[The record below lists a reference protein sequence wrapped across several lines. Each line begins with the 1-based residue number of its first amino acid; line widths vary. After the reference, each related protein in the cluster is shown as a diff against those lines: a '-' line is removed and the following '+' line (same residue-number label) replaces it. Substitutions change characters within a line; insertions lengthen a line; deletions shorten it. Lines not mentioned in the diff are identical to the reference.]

1 MLSRLRQCLE
11 VSGPEKRW
19 EITAGTAGVASPHRV
34 ATEWAGFILTCGE
47 ERRYA
52 KVLYEDQRP
61 LIDVGRSAAMSRI
74 AGELGIAPRLLAADS
89 EQGVLIFEALD
100 ADWRWMKLDQLAA
113 KERFGALRLKLDQLH
128 QAPLPEVSATRYDA
142 IARLHQLCERD
153 AVPLPAEMRW
163 FRQCA
168 EIAWQALRLSQP
180 EPAFIHGDNIA
191 SNWMIKGDGALCLLD
206 FDYAGA
212 GDPWYDIATLLN
224 ELFPFEQQW
233 REAIVAWR
241 GRCSD
246 ADYARCRLYAL
257 LDDYYWTLWGFWS
270 GHTSR
275 RSLEF
280 AKVGQWTLLRG
291 RLCLQ
296 DPRFES
302 WLRIISEGAV

>member
-1 MLSRLRQCLE
+1 MINRLQTLLSIAEPAKNWQ
-11 VSGPEKRW
+11 
-19 EITAGTAGVASPHRV
+19 IAAGTAGVASPHRV
-34 ATEWAGFILTCGE
+34 AAEWQGFILTCGE

-61 LIDVGRSAAMSRI
+61 LIDVERSAAMSRL
-74 AGELGIAPRLLAADS
+74 AGELRIAPRLLA
-89 EQGVLIFEALD
+89 VLIFDALD
-100 ADWRWMKLDQLAA
+100 ADWQWAKLDQLATA
-113 KERFGALRLKLDQLH
+113 KGFDALRLQLDQLH
-128 QAPLPEVSATRYDA
+128 QAPLPDVSATRYDA
-142 IARLHQLCERD
+142 IERLHQLCERD

-168 EIAWQALRLSQP
+168 ESAWQALRLSQP
-180 EPAFIHGDNIA
+180 QAAFIHGDNIA
-191 SNWMIKGDGALCLLD
+191 SNWMINNSGKLCLLD

-241 GRCSD
+241 GRCGD

-270 GHTSR
+270 SHTSR

-302 WLRIISEGAV
+302 WLRIISGGAV

>member
-1 MLSRLRQCLE
+1 MLSRLQQLLSDCE
-11 VSGPEKRW
+11 PEKNW
-19 EITAGTAGVASPHRV
+19 QIAAGTAGVASPHRV

-52 KVLYEDQRP
+52 KVLHEDQRP
-61 LIDVGRSAAMSRI
+61 LIDIGRSAAMSRL
-74 AGELGIAPRLLAADS
+74 AGELGVAPRMLTADS
-89 EQGVLIFEALD
+89 ARGILIFEALD
-100 ADWRWMKLDQLAA
+100 QDWHWAKLEQLTSKAT
-113 KERFGALRLKLDQLH
+113 FHALRLQLERLH
-128 QAPLPEVSATRYDA
+128 QAPLPDVSATRYEA
-142 IARLHQLCERD
+142 IERLHQLCERD
-153 AVPLPAEMRW
+153 VVPLPAEMRW

-168 EIAWQALRLSQP
+168 ESAWQALRLSRP

-191 SNWMIKGDGALCLLD
+191 SNWMINGNGELRLLD

-270 GHTSR
+270 SHTSR
-275 RSLEF
+275 RGLEF

-291 RLCLQ
+291 RLSLQ

-302 WLRIISEGAV
+302 WLRIIGGGAE